1 VIRTESRADQ
11 LDELLGLS
19 IAAIDIPAAVRARA
33 VSRYEE
39 VAHHL
44 DVLSPG
50 SGSIYPQG
58 SIRLGTVVAPITP
71 EGEYDLDLVYC
82 REVEKTSITQ
92 AELKEEAGKALG
104 SYVRS
109 GVPGAPRLKGG
120 KRCWTLDYP
129 NEPFHMDTL
138 PSIPNPEARPT
149 GIHLTD
155 TELFRWQDSNPIAY
169 AEWFRRQ
176 METELLMLREAAVAK
191 GMDIEAV
198 PEEELKTTLQRTVQ
212 ALKRHRDIVFAE
224 NPEDA
229 PASIIITTL
238 AARAY
243 RGGSGLF
250 DIVTDITSRMAS
262 MVETV
267 GGVYIVR
274 NPVQETENF
283 ADRWKGK
290 PERAQAFYD
299 WAQRAHDDFRGFG
312 ARTGLDEVIAK
323 MATTLGESAAAGA
336 GKNFGIER
344 AARRDR
350 GALGVAGTGALGMTS
365 SHPVPRHTFHG
376 DAPSGAQS

>member
-1 VIRTESRADQ
+1 MISVETRADQ

-19 IAAIDIPAAVRARA
+19 IAAIDIPAIIRARA
-33 VSRYEE
+33 VARYEE
-39 VAHHL
+39 VAHHF

-71 EGEYDLDLVYC
+71 GGEYDLDLVYC
-82 REVEKTSITQ
+82 RDVEKTSITQ
-92 AELKEEAGKALG
+92 AELKEEAGNALR
-104 SYVRS
+104 SYVMS
-109 GVPGAPRLKGG
+109 GAPGAPKLEEG
-120 KRCWTLDYP
+120 KRCWTLEYP
-129 NEPFHMDTL
+129 NEAFHMDTL
-138 PSIPNPEARPT
+138 PSIPNPDARPT

-169 AEWFRRQ
+169 AEWFRGQ
-176 METELLMLREAAVAK
+176 METELVMLRETAVAK

-212 ALKRHRDIVFAE
+212 ALKRHRDLVFAD

-238 AARAY
+238 AAQAY
-243 RGGSGLF
+243 RGGGGLF

-262 MVETV
+262 MVEV
-267 GGVYIVR
+267 VDGVYVIR

-290 PERAQAFYD
+290 PERAQAFFD

-336 GKNFGIER
+336 GKRFGIER
-344 AARRDR
+344 AARRER
-350 GALGVAGTGALGMTS
+350 GVLGVAGTGALGTTS
-365 SHPVPRHTFHG
+365 SHSVPDHTFHG
-376 DAPSGAQS
+376 DAPSSAQS